1 MKCET
6 YQIRSGYDGK
16 KCLVH
21 ARCCYTPD
29 FMIATGQYLDVS
41 GSDLFEGILVSIS
54 KDEGKTWTEFKK
66 EENLALVEDGDFR
79 VVGCDATP
87 MYHKASKKVLL
98 LGHTAQYEKDG
109 DRPTGNERKT
119 FYSVYDEEKG
129 KFSKMKFIAMPKGF
143 ERCGNG
149 SGQSV
154 ELENGDL
161 LIPVY
166 YSTEDNPNKYSVMVI
181 KCSFD
186 GENIELKEMGNS
198 HTIDIGRGLY
208 EGSLI
213 FHKGLYYLTMRNDQC
228 GVLAVSEDG
237 LNYKDMKLWCWDD
250 GSILQNYNTQQH
262 WFELEDELYLM
273 YTRRGADNDHVF
285 RHRAPL
291 FASRVENMRLVRES
305 EMAIIPERGA
315 RLGNFGVTSYK
326 DGKAFAMAAEWMQP
340 KGCEAYGSDN
350 AIFISIIE
358 L

>member
-6 YQIRSGYDGK
+6 YPIRSGYDGK

-21 ARCCYTPD
+21 ARCCYAPG
-29 FMIATGQYLDVS
+29 FMIATSQYLDVS
-41 GSDLFEGILVSIS
+41 GIDLFDGLLVSIS
-54 KDEGKTWTEFKK
+54 KDDGKTWSEFRK
-66 EENLALVEDGDFR
+66 EEGLALVVEGNLR
-79 VVGCDATP
+79 TVGCDATP

-98 LGHTAQYEKDG
+98 LGHTAQYEKNG
-109 DRPTGNERKT
+109 CRPAKNERKT

-129 KFSKMKFIAMPKGF
+129 KFSEMKFIAMPKGF
-143 ERCGNG
+143 EKCGCG

-166 YSTEDNPNKYSVMVI
+166 YSKENEPDLYYVMVI
-181 KCSFD
+181 RCSFD

-198 HTIDIGRGLY
+198 LTMHIKRGLY

-228 GVLAVSEDG
+228 GALAVSEDG
-237 LNYKDMKLWCWDD
+237 LNYKDMQLWCWED
-250 GSILQNYNTQQH
+250 GSVLQNYNTQQH
-262 WFELEDELYLM
+262 WFKLEDELYLM

-291 FASRVENMRLVRES
+291 FAARVENMRLVRES

-315 RLGNFGVTSYK
+315 RLGNFGVTAYK
-326 DGKAFAMAAEWMQP
+326 EGKAVAMAAEWMQP
-340 KGCEAYGSDN
+340 KGCEAYGCDN
-350 AIFISIIE
+350 AIFISVIE
-358 L
+358 K